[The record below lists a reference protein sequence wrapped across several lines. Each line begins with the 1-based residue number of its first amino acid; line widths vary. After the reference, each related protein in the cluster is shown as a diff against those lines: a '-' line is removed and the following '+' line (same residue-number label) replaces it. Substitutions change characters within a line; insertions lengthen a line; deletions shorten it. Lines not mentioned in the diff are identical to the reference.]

1 MTYGDLKGWL
11 ETLTPRQLAT
21 TVTVYDTYDDEY
33 TAVVDAYEEEDSDV
47 LDCEDVAHP
56 VLELKA

>member
-11 ETLTPRQLAT
+11 ETLTPQQLAT
-21 TVTVYDTYDDEY
+21 TATAYDAYEDEY
-33 TAVVDAYEEEDSDV
+33 IAIVDAYEADDSDV